1 MLDIENSL
9 LLIIDI
15 QERLVNML
23 EKDLIV
29 QKSCA
34 LANAARILGVE
45 TIVTEQ
51 YPKGLGGTIEPLK
64 QALSEDVTYFEKTA
78 FSVLK
83 EEGFEQILDKTG
95 KKKVI
100 ICGIEAHICVY
111 QTAMDLMQK
120 GYDVYLVADASASRN
135 KYEFKTG
142 VELMRQNGV
151 NITCVEMVLFEL
163 LKTSKNPKFKEVQA
177 LIK

>member
-1 MLDIENSL
+1 MLDVENSL

-51 YPKGLGGTIEPLK
+51 YPKGLGCTIEPLK
-64 QALSEDVTYFEKTA
+64 QALSEDVVYFEKTA

-83 EEGFEQILDKTG
+83 EEEFEQILDKTG

>member
-1 MLDIENSL
+1 MLDVENSL

-51 YPKGLGGTIEPLK
+51 YPKGLGYTVEPLK

-83 EEGFEQILDKTG
+83 EEEFEQILDKTG